1 MLLVRYMQSQQ
12 HSKLE
17 LLGST
22 STDTNSTA
30 ENIQAM
36 LQAVYPHL
44 ERLPNMDTEITRL
57 PDTIETAIVSRLE
70 HDGHQL
76 DHFKRE
82 IKEEFHSCALQQR
95 SELQEVVSIDAM
107 LWMKSSE
114 SNNSSASR
122 NC

>member
-1 MLLVRYMQSQQ
+1 MQSQQ
-12 HSKLE
+12 RSILE
-17 LLGST
+17 QLGTNST
-22 STDTNSTA
+22 GTNSTA
-30 ENIQAM
+30 ENIEAM
-36 LQAVYPHL
+36 LQAVHPHL
-44 ERLPNMDTEITRL
+44 RLLPNIDTEISRL
-57 PDTIETAIVSRLE
+57 PETIETAIVSRLE

-95 SELQEVVSIDAM
+95 SELQKVVSIDAM